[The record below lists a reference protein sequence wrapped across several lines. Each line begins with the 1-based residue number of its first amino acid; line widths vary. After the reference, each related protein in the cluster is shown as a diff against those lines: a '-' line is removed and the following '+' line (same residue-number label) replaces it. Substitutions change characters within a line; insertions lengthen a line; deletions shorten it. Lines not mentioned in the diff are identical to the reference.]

1 MKMAI
6 KVGCI
11 LICCWQEETVE
22 IRWGVVAKMVCW
34 EGKQLR
40 SRIGHFRRTR
50 EWRRERSP
58 HEETDPYMQVL
69 RVPART
75 AALMQPIA
83 GLEVPVPAS
92 CTLEPVGAVVL
103 SIYHTKQ
110 ESVPRTSIEILYLAN
125 YSLP

>member
-1 MKMAI
+1 MAI

-11 LICCWQEETVE
+11 LICCWEEETVE
-22 IRWGVVAKMVCW
+22 IRWGVCSMVCW

-40 SRIGHFRRTR
+40 STVRHFCRTS

-92 CTLEPVGAVVL
+92 CTLEPVGAVVS
-103 SIYHTKQ
+103 SICHTKQ
-110 ESVPRTSIEILYLAN
+110 ESVPRTSIEILYLAK